1 MAKILKNYVLLF
13 IFSGLL
19 LALGVITLPPLK
31 LPVIKFILAI
41 GLVLYLALFL
51 FKRLSG
57 PRGVMFVVLLV
68 EFVIISL
75 IAAGLVLQ
83 QFKIIDES
91 GVSRI
96 VGLSLW
102 IHSAGAMIAEYH
114 SAYVRGAKRTPIYVF
129 AIHLALASFGVYM
142 FAKPLVSD
150 EIIAWIVAVSALA
163 LGVAALVL
171 AIVTASKKSKKK
183 N

>member
-1 MAKILKNYVLLF
+1 MTKLFKNYVALF
-13 IFSGLL
+13 IFSGILI
-19 LALGVITLPPLK
+19 ALGVLTLPPLE
-31 LPVIKFILAI
+31 LPVINFILAI
-41 GLVLYLALFL
+41 GLVAYLALFL
-51 FKRLSG
+51 FKKLSHA
-57 PRGVMFVVLLV
+57 RGVMFVVLLV

-83 QFKIIDES
+83 QFKIINVS

-114 SAYVRGAKRTPIYVF
+114 AAYVKNIKRAPLGVF
-129 AIHLALASFGVYM
+129 SLHLGLASFGVYM

-171 AIVTASKKSKKK
+171 AIVTAAKKSKKK

>member
-1 MAKILKNYVLLF
+1 MAKLFRNYVALF

-19 LALGVITLPPLK
+19 LALGVITLPPLN
-31 LPVIKFILAI
+31 LPVINFILAV
-41 GLVLYLALFL
+41 GLVAYLALFL
-51 FKRLSG
+51 FKKLSAA
-57 PRGVMFVVLLV
+57 RGVMFVVLLT

-83 QFKIIDES
+83 QFKIINVS

-102 IHSAGAMIAEYH
+102 IHSAGTMIAEYH
-114 SAYVRGAKRTPIYVF
+114 AAYVRNANRAPLYVF
-129 AIHLALASFGVYM
+129 ALHLALASFGVYM
-142 FAKPLVSD
+142 FAKPIVSD

-163 LGVAALVL
+163 LGVATLVL
-171 AIVTASKKSKKK
+171 AIVTASKKGKKK